1 MLQKYIL
8 ADHFYIN
15 YLTLRKTIVFIISLW
30 IHSTLF
36 SQALRNPISAG
47 YIGLGAY
54 SINHVDVFSM
64 SSNQAALAQVKDL
77 CVGIYGEKRFLLSAT
92 NMYSAIVAMPTKKG
106 NFALQADYF
115 GFKNFNESQLGIA
128 YARSVGNK
136 VDIGVKF
143 NYYGFRIPSYGSAST
158 VDFEAGGIMH
168 LTEKLN
174 AGIHVYNPIGG
185 SFSKGDNEKLV
196 SIYKFGLGYEASK
209 SFFVSAEIVK
219 EEDKEMNVNAG
230 FQYNFMKRFFVRAG
244 TATANDSYY
253 AGAGLSWRNLR
264 LDVTTSYQSPLGF
277 SPGLL
282 MIVNLKG
289 EKK

>member
-1 MLQKYIL
+1 MRRSLIL
-8 ADHFYIN
+8 IAG
-15 YLTLRKTIVFIISLW
+15 LW
-30 IHSTLF
+30 IPTCLF
-36 SQALRNPISAG
+36 GQALRNPISAG

-54 SINHVDVFSM
+54 SMNHVDVFSIIE
-64 SSNQAALAQVKDL
+64 NQASLAEVKDL
-77 CVGIYGEKRFLLSAT
+77 SAGIYGEKRFLLSAT
-92 NMYSAIVAMPTKKG
+92 NMYSAIVAIPTKKG

-136 VDIGVKF
+136 LDIGIKF

-158 VDFEAGGIMH
+158 VDFEAGAIAH

-174 AGIHVYNPIGG
+174 AGVHVYNPVGG
-185 SFSKGDNEKLV
+185 AFSKGDNEKLV

-209 SFFVSAEIVK
+209 SFFVSAEIMK
-219 EEDKEMNVNAG
+219 EEDKEINVNAG
-230 FQYNFMKRFFVRAG
+230 FQYNFMKRFFIRAG
-244 TATANDSYY
+244 AATANDSYY

-264 LDVTTSYQSPLGF
+264 LDITSSYQSPLGF

-282 MIVNLKG
+282 LIVNLKG

>member
-1 MLQKYIL
+1 MRRLIIL
-8 ADHFYIN
+8 
-15 YLTLRKTIVFIISLW
+15 IVSLW
-30 IHSTLF
+30 ISTCLHG
-36 SQALRNPISAG
+36 QALRDPISAG

-64 SSNQAALAQVKDL
+64 SSNQAALAQIKDFS
-77 CVGIYGEKRFLLSAT
+77 VGVYGEKRFLLAAT
-92 NMYSAIVAMPTKKG
+92 NMYSAVVAMPTKKG

-128 YARSVGNK
+128 YARGVGNK
-136 VDIGVKF
+136 LDVGIKF

-158 VDFEAGGIMH
+158 VDFEAGAIAH

-185 SFSKGDNEKLV
+185 TFSKGDNEKLV

-209 SFFVSAEIVK
+209 GFFVSAEIMK
-219 EEDKEMNVNAG
+219 EEDLPVNVNAG
-230 FQYNFMKRFFVRAG
+230 FQYTFVKCFFVRG
-244 TATANDSYY
+244 GIATSASSYY
-253 AGAGLSWRNLR
+253 AGAGLSWKNLR
-264 LDVTTSYQSPLGF
+264 IDVTTSYQSPLGF

-282 MIVNLKG
+282 LIVNLKG